1 MSTED
6 RLSALEQ
13 RLQAAEDHLEI
24 LNLISAYG
32 PLADSCSV
40 DACIDQ
46 WVPGGGYNYG
56 MPGGG
61 TRRLEAPTELRHVW
75 EQAGH
80 VELTKTGSAHMAAT
94 PKITIHGD
102 NADAVGYSLVI
113 KREGDRWFVWRGA
126 INHWTLVRTP
136 KGWRVR
142 EKHNRT
148 LDGSDESHE
157 VMKRILSI

>member
-1 MSTED
+1 MSSEH
-6 RLSALEQ
+6 RLAALEQ

-40 DACIDQ
+40 EAAKDQ

-61 TRRLEAPTELRHVW
+61 TQRLEAPEPLGNVW
-75 EQAGH
+75 RQEGH

-94 PKITIHGD
+94 PKITVKGD
-102 NADAVGYSLVI
+102 DADAVGYS
-113 KREGDRWFVWRGA
+113 
-126 INHWTLVRTP
+126 
-136 KGWRVR
+136 
-142 EKHNRT
+142 
-148 LDGSDESHE
+148 
-157 VMKRILSI
+157 